1 MNKFFISVVS
11 AAAFCGAAFADGIE
25 FKLEKPADWQKNGMV
40 KWVGEK
46 KDVMQISGR
55 TALYS
60 SKAFDVD
67 PAKKYYIEADV
78 KVISGGPAT
87 TYLGFYLYDK
97 NNRVVAAQNVSIV
110 LRSETVFAKAAKK
123 GDTVVTLKANP
134 LWKKMRPYALA
145 LNPKKDYSDLPNF
158 DLLYIKSVKEA
169 GANVEVTL
177 KAPVKKEIA
186 AGTSLRL
193 HLPGGYMYT
202 GGWKK
207 LAAGQKAELK
217 GMATGR
223 CNANISP
230 RAWAP
235 GVAKARVIMLVNW
248 DNPKTV
254 AQIDDVELKI
264 K

>member
-1 MNKFFISVVS
+1 MNKFFVSVVS

-25 FKLEKPADWQKNGMV
+25 FKLEKPADWQKNGAI
-40 KWVGEK
+40 KWVGDK

-55 TALYS
+55 TLLYS
-60 SKAFDVD
+60 SKMFDID
-67 PAKKYYIEADV
+67 PAKKYQLEADV

-97 NNRVVAAQNVSIV
+97 KNRVIAAQNVTVV

-123 GDTVVTLKANP
+123 GDAVVTLKATP
-134 LWKKMRPYALA
+134 QWKKIKPYALA

-158 DLLYIKSVKEA
+158 DLLYVKSVKEA

-177 KAPVKKEIA
+177 KSPVGKDIA
-186 AGTSLRL
+186 AGTAVRC
-193 HLPGGYMYT
+193 HAPGGYMYT

-207 LAAGQKAELK
+207 IAAGQKAELK
-217 GMATGR
+217 GMATGMG
-223 CNANISP
+223 NANINP

-235 GVAKARVIMLVNW
+235 GTAKARVILLVNW

-254 AQIDDVELKI
+254 VQIDDVELEI